1 MSTTDRYA
9 LLKRNTAEIVT
20 EGDLKKLKR
29 DGMRGYIGVE
39 PSGLFH
45 VGWTLWVEKLKD
57 LIAAGVQMTLLE
69 ATWHA
74 WINDKLGGNIDDIKA
89 CAAYLRHCLAAL
101 GVAVGTLE
109 FVNAEE
115 LVSDPNYWALLLRVA
130 KYLTLARVKRAMTIM
145 GRKTRDADTDFSK
158 LVYPTM
164 QVTDI
169 FYLDLDVCLGGTD
182 QRRAHVLAREVA
194 RRLGYKTPIGIHTPL
209 LMGLGG
215 LSRMDVEKPS
225 RMDVIEGKM
234 SKSKPETCVYIHDDA
249 DEIRRKLLN
258 AYCPP
263 KMVEY
268 NPILEFNRHLLFTEE
283 DFALKID
290 RPVKFG
296 GTAHVKTYREL
307 VKGYL
312 KGNIHP
318 LDLKNAT
325 ATALS
330 EKLAPV
336 RQYFA
341 AHSEAKGLY
350 EKMRKLTVS
359 R

>member
-1 MSTTDRYA
+1 MSASDRYD
-9 LLKRNTAEIVT
+9 LLKRNTAEIIT
-20 EGDLKKLKR
+20 DSDLKKLKR
-29 DGMRGYIGVE
+29 DGVRGYIGVE

-45 VGWTLWVEKLKD
+45 VGWTLWVEKVKD
-57 LIAAGVQMTLLE
+57 LIEAGVQMTFLE

-74 WINDKLGGNIDDIKA
+74 WINDKLGGDIDAIKA

-101 GVAVGTLE
+101 GVAVGSLE
-109 FVNAEE
+109 FIDAEE
-115 LVSDPNYWALLLRVA
+115 MISNPDYWALLLRVA
-130 KYLTLARVKRAMTIM
+130 KHLTLARVKRAMTIM

-158 LVYPTM
+158 LIYPTM
-164 QVTDI
+164 QVSDI
-169 FYLDLDVCLGGTD
+169 FYLDLDVCVGGTD
-182 QRRAHVLAREVA
+182 QRRAHVLAREVS
-194 RRLGYKTPIGIHTPL
+194 RRLGLKTPVGIHTPL

-215 LSRMDVEKPS
+215 LGRMDAEKPS
-225 RMDVIEGKM
+225 QKEVIDGKM
-234 SKSKPETCVYIHDDA
+234 SKSKPETCVYIHDGE

-263 KMVEY
+263 KMIDY
-268 NPILEFNRHLLFTEE
+268 NPVLEFNRHLLFSEAG
-283 DFALKID
+283 FALRID
-290 RPVKFG
+290 RPPKYG
-296 GTAHVKTYREL
+296 GTSHVKTYREL

-312 KGNIHP
+312 RGDIHP

-330 EKLAPV
+330 VKLAPV

-341 AHSEAKGLY
+341 EHSEAMELY
-350 EKMRKLTVS
+350 EKMRTLTVS

>member
-1 MSTTDRYA
+1 MPTSDRYD

-20 EGDLKKLKR
+20 GSDLKRLKR
-29 DGMRGYIGVE
+29 DGIRGYIGVE

-45 VGWTLWVEKLKD
+45 VGWTLWVEKVKD
-57 LIAAGVQMTLLE
+57 LIDAGVQMTFLE

-74 WINDKLGGNIDDIKA
+74 WINDKLGGKIGDIKA

-101 GVAVGTLE
+101 GVAVGNLE
-109 FVNAEE
+109 FVDAEE
-115 LVSDPNYWALLLRVA
+115 LISDPDYWALLLKVA
-130 KYLTLARVKRAMTIM
+130 KHLTLARVKRAMTIM
-145 GRKTRDADTDFSK
+145 GRRTRDADTDFSK
-158 LVYPTM
+158 LIYPTM
-164 QVTDI
+164 QVSDI

-182 QRRAHVLAREVA
+182 QRRAHVLAREVS
-194 RRLGYKTPIGIHTPL
+194 RKLGFKTPVGIHTPL
-209 LMGLGG
+209 LMSLGG
-215 LSRMDVEKPS
+215 LGRMDVERPS
-225 RMDVIEGKM
+225 QMDVIEGKM
-234 SKSKPETCVYIHDDA
+234 SKSKPETCVYIHDSE
-249 DEIRRKLLN
+249 DEIRRKLVN

-263 KMVEY
+263 KMVDY
-268 NPILEFNRHLLFTEE
+268 NPILEFNRHLLFSEE
-283 DFALKID
+283 DFALRID
-290 RPVKFG
+290 RPTKFG
-296 GTAHVKTYREL
+296 GASHVKTFREL

-312 KGNIHP
+312 RGDIHP

-336 RQYFA
+336 RRYFA
-341 AHSEAKGLY
+341 AHSEATELH